1 MSVLAVHNNFEDAG
15 LSTPTRF
22 LMEYYDNPLTP
33 SMGGAFSMAETN
45 PFEYS
50 FQSNKPAQP
59 APITVPMV
67 DISVQ
72 MPPTPI
78 SSAHSSPRQSVHEEG
93 SDHLSEGSGRTA
105 SPKVRT
111 RSRTT
116 SNKQPHQ
123 EFSSKR
129 KWEQDD
135 DEEDGEERRRK
146 FLERNRQA
154 ASKCRQKKKAWMQD
168 LEQRSEEI
176 TSRNKALHET
186 VSMLKEE
193 VLFLKNQLLSHR
205 GCDCTVVKNYIQ
217 TSGTFSSFLGNP
229 AGQ

>member
-1 MSVLAVHNNFEDAG
+1 MSALAVHNSFEEAG

-33 SMGGAFSMAETN
+33 SMGGAFSMAEAN

-50 FQSNKPAQP
+50 FQPKQP
-59 APITVPMV
+59 APIMVPTSMV
-67 DISVQ
+67 DISSQ
-72 MPPTPI
+72 MPPTPV

-93 SDHLSEGSGRTA
+93 SDHLSEGSVRTT

-135 DEEDGEERRRK
+135 DEDGEERRRK

-193 VLFLKNQLLSHR
+193 VLFLKNQLLAHR